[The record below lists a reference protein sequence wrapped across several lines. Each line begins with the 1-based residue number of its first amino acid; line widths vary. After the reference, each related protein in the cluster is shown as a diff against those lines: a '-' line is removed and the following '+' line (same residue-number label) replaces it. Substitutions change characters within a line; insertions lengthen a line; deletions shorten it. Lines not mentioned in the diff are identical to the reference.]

1 MKSKGTYEKKFN
13 FIDGGRIVFFAY
25 RMRNNPEKKNILL
38 IYSGLGVDVYY
49 KSNACPDIPGAPK
62 GPAEFIIPAGQVEE

>member
-1 MKSKGTYEKKFN
+1 MKKFLILLILAGLI
-13 FIDGGRIVFFAY
+13 FLLTGCETIR
-25 RMRNNPEKKNILL
+25 EKNILL

-62 GPAEFIIPAGQVEE
+62 GPAEFLIPAGQVEE

>member
-1 MKSKGTYEKKFN
+1 MVAGL
-13 FIDGGRIVFFAY
+13 FFLLTGCETI
-25 RMRNNPEKKNILL
+25 PKKNILL

-62 GPAEFIIPAGQVEE
+62 GPAEFLIPAGQVEE

>member
-1 MKSKGTYEKKFN
+1 MKKSL
-13 FIDGGRIVFFAY
+13 ILLIVAGLFFLLTGCATI
-25 RMRNNPEKKNILL
+25 EKKNILL

>member
-1 MKSKGTYEKKFN
+1 MKKFLILLILAGLI
-13 FIDGGRIVFFAY
+13 FLLTGCETI
-25 RMRNNPEKKNILL
+25 PKKNILL

-62 GPAEFIIPAGQVEE
+62 GPAEFLIPAGQVEE